1 MDSLA
6 YLAASKFLEISFGLK
21 FLIWGELCFF
31 RVLMRKAE
39 SQEVTESPFVFVCGV
54 LILSNSELP
63 LFASDFGYVIDSET
77 EICVST
83 LPSRCSNDTSAFL
96 KLDFKYQKLQIST
109 NSVFPL

>member
-1 MDSLA
+1 
-6 YLAASKFLEISFGLK
+6 
-21 FLIWGELCFF
+21 
-31 RVLMRKAE
+31 MRKAE

-54 LILSNSELP
+54 LVLSNSELP